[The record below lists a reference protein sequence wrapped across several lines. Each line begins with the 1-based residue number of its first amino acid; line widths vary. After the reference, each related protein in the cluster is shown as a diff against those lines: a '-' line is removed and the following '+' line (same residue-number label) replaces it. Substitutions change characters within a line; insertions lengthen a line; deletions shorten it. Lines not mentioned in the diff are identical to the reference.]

1 MRRIAYI
8 ILWLASSVRSE
19 ELSTCVGINQSMTQ
33 LLPQLFL
40 LSQLGGILQQS
51 VEDIPF
57 LLIVSIHIQPINLP
71 SVDSWLK
78 CYSAPKS
85 ELIIKVNKVCC
96 GVEN

>member
-8 ILWLASSVRSE
+8 ILWLASSARSE

-51 VEDIPF
+51 VEDIPV
-57 LLIVSIHIQPINLP
+57 LVIVSIHIQPINLP

-85 ELIIKVNKVCC
+85 ELIIKVNKVFCD
-96 GVEN
+96 VEN

>member
-8 ILWLASSVRSE
+8 ILWLASSARSE
-19 ELSTCVGINQSMTQ
+19 ELSTCVGINRSMTQ

-57 LLIVSIHIQPINLP
+57 LVIASIHIQPINLP
-71 SVDSWLK
+71 SVDSRLK

-85 ELIIKVNKVCC
+85 ALIIKVNKVCC